1 MLQIVLFCQKITY
14 FRNSGTKLQLF
25 FHICKR
31 TRENSVILAEKCAW
45 YAFCACV
52 YGLFIVPL
60 QRILCVNTQTLYEF
74 FRNYYQA
81 IRQQG
86 AERYAR
92 HPAGSGPDQSAV

>member
-31 TRENSVILAEKCAW
+31 TREKSVILAEKSTW

-52 YGLFIVPL
+52 YG
-60 QRILCVNTQTLYEF
+60 
-74 FRNYYQA
+74 
-81 IRQQG
+81 
-86 AERYAR
+86 
-92 HPAGSGPDQSAV
+92 

>member
-31 TRENSVILAEKCAW
+31 TRDFSVILAEKKTW

-52 YGLFIVPL
+52 YGIFFVPL
-60 QRILCVNTQTLYEF
+60 HRILCV
-74 FRNYYQA
+74 
-81 IRQQG
+81 
-86 AERYAR
+86 
-92 HPAGSGPDQSAV
+92 S